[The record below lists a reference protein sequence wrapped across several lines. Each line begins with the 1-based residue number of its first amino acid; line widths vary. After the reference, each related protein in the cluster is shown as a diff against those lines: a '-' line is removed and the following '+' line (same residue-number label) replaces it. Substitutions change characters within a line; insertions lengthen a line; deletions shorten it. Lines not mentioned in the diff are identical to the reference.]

1 MTADELKAM
10 EKGRFVVMK
19 TGQHPMRTRLR
30 LFFEWGITFEEAY
43 IVPKRQDTTVYYAG
57 RKEME
62 ERILKKYGYREDK
75 LISRSSKA
83 SEDKEQSGD
92 DRSSGTQ
99 VRV

>member
-1 MTADELKAM
+1 
-10 EKGRFVVMK
+10 MK

-43 IVPKRQDTTVYYAG
+43 IVPKRQGTTVYYAG

-62 ERILKKYGYREDK
+62 ERILKKYGYCEDK
-75 LISRSSKA
+75 LTSRSSKA